1 MTDDSTYPH
10 HAAGSAVFRNRYRG
24 DCENCFGLCCAAL
37 PFSVSVDFAID
48 KAAGEPCRN
57 LREDFRC
64 GIHTKLRDTG
74 FRGCTVYDC
83 YGAGQKVSQETFK
96 GVSWRERPET
106 ARAMFEVLPIVWQLH
121 ELMLYIE
128 ELLGRPAASV
138 LHAGLREELIEIER
152 LTRLEPDAL
161 RELSVSA
168 LRAKVNGL
176 LLEGSELVRA
186 EAKRRHASHS
196 EEAPRVKPNSRGGK
210 HGKSGK
216 AGRKPVIGRGADLVG
231 ADLRGEDLRAAN
243 LRGAYLIAANLSGVD
258 LREADLIGADFRDA
272 DLRGANLAGVLFLTQ
287 VQLNAAKG
295 DARTLLPPG
304 LERPGHWNAVG

>member
-1 MTDDSTYPH
+1 MFEDSKDIMPGEIASYRH
-10 HAAGSAVFRNRYRG
+10 RYRG

-64 GIHTKLRDTG
+64 GIHTKLRDSG

-96 GVSWRERPET
+96 GVSWRERPDT

-121 ELMLYIE
+121 ELMLYME
-128 ELLGRPAASV
+128 ELLGRSAASA
-138 LHAGLREELIEIER
+138 LHAELREELIEIER

-161 RELSVSA
+161 RELSISV

-186 EAKRRHASHS
+186 EAKRRHVSRSEAASR
-196 EEAPRVKPNSRGGK
+196 EKQNSRGNKGGK
-210 HGKSGK
+210 R
-216 AGRKPVIGRGADLVG
+216 GRKPVIGRGADLVG
-231 ADLRGEDLRAAN
+231 ADLRHEDLRAAN

-295 DARTLLPPG
+295 DARTILPPG
-304 LERPGHWNAVG
+304 LERPGHWSTAG

>member
-1 MTDDSTYPH
+1 MVGDSKGLTSSETVSYRH
-10 HAAGSAVFRNRYRG
+10 QYRG

-64 GIHTKLRDTG
+64 GIHTKLRDSG

-121 ELMLYIE
+121 ELMLYME
-128 ELLGRPAASV
+128 ELLGRQAASV
-138 LHAGLREELIEIER
+138 LHAALREELTEVGR
-152 LTRLEPDAL
+152 LTRLEPEAL
-161 RELSVSA
+161 RKLSVSA
-168 LRAKVNGL
+168 QRAKVNGL

-186 EAKRRHASHS
+186 EAKRRHASGS
-196 EEAPRVKPNSRGGK
+196 QEAPRGKQNPRGRNHGKGGK
-210 HGKSGK
+210 AS
-216 AGRKPVIGRGADLVG
+216 RKPVIGRGADLVG

-243 LRGAYLIAANLSGVD
+243 LRGAYLIAANLSGAD
-258 LREADLIGADFRDA
+258 LREADLIGADFRDT
-272 DLRGANLAGVLFLTQ
+272 DLRGANLAGALFLTQ

-295 DARTLLPPG
+295 DTHTILPPG
-304 LERPGHWNAVG
+304 LERPGHWSVAC

>member
-1 MTDDSTYPH
+1 MVGDSKGLTSKEASSY
-10 HAAGSAVFRNRYRG
+10 RYKYRG

-37 PFSVSVDFAID
+37 PFSASVDFAID

-64 GIHTKLRDTG
+64 GIHTKLRDSG

-83 YGAGQKVSQETFK
+83 FGAGQKVSQETFK

-121 ELMLYIE
+121 ELMLYME

-152 LTRLEPDAL
+152 LTGLDPDAL

-168 LRAKVNGL
+168 QRAKVNGL

-196 EEAPRVKPNSRGGK
+196 EETPRGKQNPRGGK
-210 HGKSGK
+210 GGKR
-216 AGRKPVIGRGADLVG
+216 GRKPVIGRGADLVG

-243 LRGAYLIAANLSGVD
+243 LRGAYLIAANLSDAD

-272 DLRGANLAGVLFLTQ
+272 DLRGANLAGALFLTQ

-295 DARTLLPPG
+295 DTRTVLPSG
-304 LERPGHWNAVG
+304 LERPGHWSAAG